1 MAMSGISP
9 LINEVVDTNLVVS
22 TESAK
27 ILASQFLHSPL
38 EFWLPLAT
46 SVAAVIAA
54 IMSFLAAKKSADMSY
69 GLFIDELNKEYTSIK
84 DRWWDEY
91 NPKFEQGVLN
101 KNKDRMCGFF
111 EKICGLYYRK
121 VMKKGDFW
129 AYSAMMKAPVLLKYA
144 KKHNLEE
151 GTLNQYNKWMK
162 ENIQDFDNIKI

>member
-1 MAMSGISP
+1 MSGIPS
-9 LINEVVDTNLVVS
+9 LIAKVVDANMTIS

-27 ILASQFLHSPL
+27 ILAGQFLHSPL

-46 SVAAVIAA
+46 SVAAAIAA
-54 IMSFLAAKKSADMSY
+54 IMSFWASKKSADMSY
-69 GLFIDELNKEYTSIK
+69 RLFINELNKEYVSIK

-121 VMKKGDFW
+121 AINQGDLW
-129 AYSAMMKAPVLLKYA
+129 AYFAMMKTPVLIKYA
-144 KKHNLEE
+144 KKHNLDE
-151 GTLNQYNKWMK
+151 GTLNQYTRWMK
-162 ENIQDFDNIKI
+162 ENIKDFDNIKV